1 MASFSLSFNMDN
13 AAFADGNHP
22 DEVARILRDIAAR
35 VGEQGDEYGIIYDYN
50 GNVVGNW
57 DMTTPETEEPRT
69 NFRVFEVKHNEVS
82 PNDPHAAQL
91 DPGWYFQREHNAD
104 GGECSGPFVSETAAH
119 AAAETEE

>member
-1 MASFSLSFNMDN
+1 MANFTLSFNMDN

-57 DMTTPETEEPRT
+57 DMTTPETET
-69 NFRVFEVKHNEVS
+69 
-82 PNDPHAAQL
+82 
-91 DPGWYFQREHNAD
+91 
-104 GGECSGPFVSETAAH
+104 GE
-119 AAAETEE
+119 